1 MARSTYKIKI
11 TDEEVIAQI
20 SKENQKLIKLFLK
33 EKGRKCSPAT
43 MKVYTSDLNIF
54 FCWNVLENDNK
65 FYPNIKKVE
74 ISSFFDYLLNTM
86 KINGK
91 RFAHFKS
98 ILSGLSDCVIK
109 FYDEDYP
116 TFRNFIGAVV
126 ENIPKPDV
134 REKTILEEED
144 VIYLLDFLVEQD
156 RKQEACLV
164 ALAAYSGMRIS
175 ELEQMKVSFF
185 SEDSLGYEGLFY
197 KTTEKLRTKG
207 HGKEGK
213 VINRYTLHD
222 MFKPYFD
229 NWIVERKNILKEKN
243 IEDHDYLFINKSGN
257 PATQEVI
264 RGFCAKW
271 EKILNK
277 PIYAHCFRH
286 YFTTLLK
293 SKYKC
298 SDEFVKT
305 VIQWSSIDLVNLY
318 NDTKEEDMEWEEI
331 GNIKQMMEN
340 NKK

>member
-1 MARSTYKIKI
+1 MARTTYKVKI
-11 TDEEVIAQI
+11 TDEEVISQI

-33 EKGRKCSPAT
+33 EKGRKCSEAT
-43 MKVYTSDLNIF
+43 MKVYASDLNIF

-86 KINGK
+86 KVNGK

-116 TFRNFIGAVV
+116 TFRNFISAVV

-144 VIYLLDFLVEQD
+144 VDYLLSVLNEQE
-156 RKQEACLV
+156 RYQEACLV

-213 VINRYTLHD
+213 VINRYILHD
-222 MFKPYFD
+222 LFKPYFD
-229 NWIVERKNILKEKN
+229 KWTEERKKILDNKEV
-243 IEDHDYLFINKSGN
+243 EDHDSLFINRQGL

-264 RGFCAKW
+264 RGFCEKW

-286 YFTTLLK
+286 YFTTLMK

-298 SDEFVKT
+298 SDEFVKS
-305 VIQWSSIDLVNLY
+305 VVQWSDISLVSLY
-318 NDTKEEDMEWEEI
+318 NDTKDEDVEWAEI
-331 GNIKQMMEN
+331 DTIKNIL
-340 NKK
+340 NK

>member
-43 MKVYTSDLNIF
+43 MKVYASDLNIF

-86 KINGK
+86 KVNGK

-144 VIYLLDFLVEQD
+144 VTYLLDFLVEQD
-156 RKQEACLV
+156 RKQEVCLV

-175 ELEQMKVSFF
+175 ELEQMKVSYF
-185 SEDSLGYEGLFY
+185 SEDSLAYDGLFY
-197 KTTEKLRTKG
+197 KTTEKFRTKG

-213 VINRYTLHD
+213 VIDRLILHD
-222 MFKPYFD
+222 MFKPYLE
-229 NWIVERKNILKEKN
+229 NWITERKAILEKKE
-243 IEDHDYLFINKSGN
+243 IEDHDCLFINKSGK

-305 VIQWSSIDLVNLY
+305 VMKWSSVDMVGIYSDLS
-318 NDTKEEDMEWEEI
+318 DEDMEWQEVEI
-331 GNIKQMMEN
+331 MKNMM
-340 NKK
+340 KK